1 MIGTLASR
9 ASGLVRNSL
18 LNQLFSREVSDAFVT
33 AFKVPNLFRELL
45 AEGALTNA
53 FVPGYKA
60 LSPSEARRLAG
71 ALLGLLVIVNGAL
84 LIVAWLAAPLIVDL
98 LVSDN
103 VDVALATQLTRIVF
117 PFLTAISFSALA
129 MGILNAEERFFA
141 PAWAPV
147 ALNLVT
153 ATLMVVFPDRAVP
166 LAVGFVLGGVAQLV
180 VQLPALARHG
190 LLPQMRGLWHPALAG
205 VLMLMI
211 PSLFTTGGRQI
222 LNVVASNVV
231 TGIAAGA
238 QTAFFNA
245 ELFLSL
251 ALGLFSISPALAY
264 YSRLAAH
271 AVEAP
276 EAFEGTLLEGLGLI
290 AFLTV
295 PAGLILWLLA
305 EPAVQVVFNYLSLVG
320 RGLDDARLG
329 LSIAATAPLGF
340 AIFPLGLTNLLIRT
354 FYVRRRVG
362 ALVGI
367 TLLFLAIHALLYWRL
382 AAEFGIAGMSWATVI
397 VAWSQLAAVLAL
409 VARRERLPLR
419 AFAGRTL
426 RMWLAGIAATL
437 STWWLLGL
445 VPWSGSWFGSLGQA
459 LLGIVLLAGLYLAF
473 GSLLGVAEPG
483 RMLAAVR
490 RRRD

>member
-9 ASGLVRNSL
+9 ATGLIRNSF

-60 LSPSEARRLAG
+60 LSRGEARRLAG
-71 ALLGLLVIVNGAL
+71 ALLGLLVLVNAAL
-84 LIVAWLAAPLIVDL
+84 LIVAWLAAPSIVDL

-103 VDVALATQLTRIVF
+103 VDVALATRLTRIVF
-117 PFLTAISFSALA
+117 PFLTAVSFSALA

-147 ALNLVT
+147 ALNVVT
-153 ATLMVVFPDRAVP
+153 ATLMVLFPNRAVP
-166 LAVGFVLGGVAQLV
+166 LALAFVLGGAAQVA
-180 VQLPALARHG
+180 VQVPALLRHG
-190 LLPQMRGLWHPALAG
+190 LLPDVRRLWHPAMAG
-205 VLMLMI
+205 VLVLMI
-211 PSLFTTGGRQI
+211 PSIFTTSGRQV

-231 TGIAAGA
+231 TGIASGA

-251 ALGLFSISPALAY
+251 ALGLFSISPALAF
-264 YSRLAAH
+264 YSRLSAN

-305 EPAVQVVFNYLSLVG
+305 EPAVHVVFNYLSLVG
-320 RGLDDARLG
+320 RDLDDARLG
-329 LSIAATAPLGF
+329 LSIAATAPLGL
-340 AIFPLGLTNLLIRT
+340 AIFPLGLYNLLIRT
-354 FYVRRRVG
+354 FYVRRRVLTPI
-362 ALVGI
+362 AVTLV
-367 TLLFLAIHALLYWRL
+367 FLPLHALLYWRL
-382 AAEFGIAGMSWATVI
+382 AAAYGIAGMSWATVF
-397 VAWSQLAAVLAL
+397 VAWSQGAVVLAL
-409 VARRERLPLR
+409 VARRERLALQGLAWKVLR
-419 AFAGRTL
+419 L
-426 RMWLAGIAATL
+426 WLAAAAATL
-437 STWWLLGL
+437 GSWGVLRL
-445 VPWSGSWFGSLGQA
+445 VPWREGWFGFLGQA
-459 LLGIVLLAGLYLAF
+459 LLGIALLAGLYLLLTRA
-473 GSLLGVAEPG
+473 LGVPEPK
-483 RMLAAVR
+483 RLLTALR
-490 RRRD
+490 RRGA